1 MTAPLMLSIDPG
13 LRGCGCAW
21 WQRDE
26 QGWSLAG
33 AAYVAALAHEPEDK
47 DDDGPV
53 AWDAM
58 VGAVELEHERRFPD
72 RVPTILVVERM
83 KVYAYGKG
91 KGDPRDLLALAAI
104 GGGLVRAF
112 AGARPIGLLP
122 ATWKGQVPRNVMGE
136 RVERKVRD
144 RGWWPRITVPRQ
156 KKHLND
162 VMHGVGLGL
171 YCLDA
176 GRV

>member
-1 MTAPLMLSIDPG
+1 MSTPLLLSIDPG

-21 WQRDE
+21 WTKDA
-26 QGWSLAG
+26 GVWSLHG
-33 AAYVAALAHEPEDK
+33 AAYVPALAHEPEDK

-58 VGAVELEHERRFPD
+58 VGAVELAHEARFPD
-72 RVPTILVVERM
+72 RVPTVLVVERM

-112 AGARPIGLLP
+112 AGARPVGLLP
-122 ATWKGQVPRNVMGE
+122 STWKGQVPRDVMGT

-144 RGWWPRITVPRQ
+144 AGLWGKIDVPKR
-156 KKHLND
+156 KTHLND
-162 VMHGVGLGL
+162 VMHAVGLGL
-171 YCLDA
+171 YFA
-176 GRV
+176 GRDE